1 MPVKNHVCIV
11 GAGIAGLTLA
21 KLIRDQ
27 SSGQTKIT
35 LVESGSYEIKK
46 SSQSLN
52 TVKSEGTPY
61 LGLTEGQFRVVGG
74 NSLRWGGQMIPN
86 LPWQLSSREHVGVDS
101 WPVSYSDIYAC
112 GSEVKNLMG
121 IPPRDIHKKELKF
134 AEFLGTHIDDHQISE
149 WPPYRKRNFQ
159 NLIAKK
165 LLADPNVT
173 IMTDCTVSK
182 LLLNDAEGERK
193 IVGVLLAESD
203 DTIDADYFMI
213 CAGAIQ
219 TTKLLHCSLQNS
231 GIDQPRLGYDFTDH
245 LSTRVGKID
254 QKNYRKLKNSFS
266 PFFKSSNFYYPRLH
280 LPRKLQEDHSLP
292 GAFLHMQIIGHPGS
306 ALENIKTLFRSVQE
320 GTLSLS
326 DLKGI
331 WSYLIELP
339 YFLKL
344 AAARFLGFSIP
355 VPSDSTIELFI
366 DVEQLPTSD
375 NYFSEHR
382 SVDGMEMEIRLNWS
396 AHENTLRTVAV
407 FLDYLES
414 EIFIRKEIEFER
426 YSPSKIQSGLTDAYH
441 PCGGTVMGDGKEK
454 SVVDTDLKIHGVDNG
469 FILSTSVFPS
479 SATANPTFTLLCLVF
494 RFSKH
499 FKKILGIKGNS
510 FEIR

>member
-1 MPVKNHVCIV
+1 MIKNHICII

-27 SSGQTKIT
+27 NAQLTKIT
-35 LVESGSYEIKK
+35 IVESGSYEIKK

-52 TVKSEGTPY
+52 TVKSKGSPY

-86 LPWQLSSREHVGVDS
+86 LPWQLSSREHIGLDS
-101 WPVSYSDIYAC
+101 WPLSYDDIYAC
-112 GSEVKNLMG
+112 SSEVKSLMG

-134 AEFLGTHIDDHQISE
+134 AKFLGTHIDDHQISE

-165 LLADPNVT
+165 LLVDSNVT

-193 IVGVLLAESD
+193 IVGVSLSDSD
-203 DTIDADYFMI
+203 DTLEADYFVI

-219 TTKLLHCSLQNS
+219 TTKLLYCSLQNS
-231 GIDQPRLGYDFTDH
+231 GLDQPRLGNDFTDH

-266 PFFKSSNFYYPRLH
+266 PFFKGSNFYYPRLH
-280 LPRKLQEDHSLP
+280 LPKKLQEDHSLP

-306 ALENIKTLFRSVQE
+306 ALENIKTLFRSIQE
-320 GTLSLS
+320 GKLSLP
-326 DLKGI
+326 DFKEI
-331 WSYLIELP
+331 WSYLLELP

-344 AAARFLGFSIP
+344 ASARFFGFSIP
-355 VPSDSTIELFI
+355 VPSDSMIELFI
-366 DVEQLPTSD
+366 DIEQLPTS
-375 NYFSEHR
+375 NNCFSEHR
-382 SVDGMEMEIRLNWS
+382 SVDATEMEIRLNWS
-396 AHENTLRTVAV
+396 AHENTLRTVGV

-414 EIFIRKEIEFER
+414 EIFTPKEIEFER
-426 YSPSKIQSGLTDAYH
+426 YSPSKIQSGLVDAYH
-441 PCGGTVMGDGKEK
+441 PCGGTVMGDVKEK
-454 SVVDTDLKIHGVDNG
+454 NVVDTDLKIHGVDNG

-494 RFSKH
+494 RFSKY
-499 FKKILGIKGNS
+499 FDKILKTKENA
-510 FEIR
+510 FEIK